1 MDLIWDRVWLLG
13 HIHKLTGYQPN
24 SRRPRIHSRYSSLI
38 AKQAKY
44 QGEIDKISS
53 RLSNKDFVKR
63 APKHIVHQE
72 KSNYNNLQNDV
83 KKLSLTIKN
92 L

>member
-1 MDLIWDRVWLLG
+1 MIIKGNVFKLYFEENIDLNLI
-13 HIHKLTGYQPN
+13 KQN
-24 SRRPRIHSRYSSLI
+24 LI
-38 AKQAKY
+38 AKQSKY

-53 RLSNKDFVKR
+53 RLNNKDFVKR

-72 KSNYNNLQNDV
+72 KNNYNNLQNDV